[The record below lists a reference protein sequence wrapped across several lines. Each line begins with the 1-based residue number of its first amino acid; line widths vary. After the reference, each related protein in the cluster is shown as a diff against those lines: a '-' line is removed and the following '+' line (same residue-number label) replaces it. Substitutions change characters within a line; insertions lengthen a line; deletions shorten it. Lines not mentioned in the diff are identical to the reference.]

1 MFKRRNRVWVAVLLA
16 GALVAGLATQ
26 AFATPVAPDRP
37 TGLTAD
43 LDSGGGGEY
52 FLAGMPR
59 TRRWIP
65 GVAQDP
71 SRGTAHT
78 VIATVDG
85 ELNEWTDTDLTAG
98 DRRYK
103 VAAVRDSLTSRR
115 SRVAKLCSTNPL
127 PP

>member
-1 MFKRRNRVWVAVLLA
+1 MFKRRNRAWMAVLLA

-59 TRRWIP
+59 TRRWT
-65 GVAQDP
+65 
-71 SRGTAHT
+71 RGRCCARS
-78 VIATVDG
+78 VP
-85 ELNEWTDTDLTAG
+85 
-98 DRRYK
+98 RRQPT
-103 VAAVRDSLTSRR
+103 R
-115 SRVAKLCSTNPL
+115 
-127 PP
+127 